1 MKERRMMIFRVGQDT
16 MFQLLNGSDFCKYS
30 FESLPEDAVLRDV
43 YHKWEEACFM
53 FRFEHPSFPV
63 CEEGAQA
70 AMSFEGVTITLL
82 PNLYP
87 QPSSL
92 KPPLG
97 PTPEWATQATSKWF
111 LDTQDWAVGFDPDS
125 DEESPLSLSDE
136 KDIDSLMAMG
146 KKIEERVKEKEYQ
159 KEVLRKHIEAG

>member
-16 MFQLLNGSDFCKYS
+16 MFQLLNGRDFCKYS

-82 PNLYP
+82 PK
-87 QPSSL
+87 

-97 PTPEWATQATSKWF
+97 PTPEWVKETYSQGPAGTTRHHVEITGLGRGEEYAPEWATQATSKWF

-125 DEESPLSLSDE
+125 DEE
-136 KDIDSLMAMG
+136 
-146 KKIEERVKEKEYQ
+146 YQ